1 MPFSNLFLVGGQTN
15 FGNRIQTFLTSYC
28 KYNNCNMYIALEV
41 KLQIG
46 TNDLDVEPYTNKLK
60 NTLQSF
66 NEKIL

>member
-15 FGNRIQTFLTSYC
+15 FGNRIQIFLTYYYKS
-28 KYNNCNMYIALEV
+28 NNSNMYIALEV

-60 NTLQSF
+60 NTHTNL
-66 NEKIL
+66 